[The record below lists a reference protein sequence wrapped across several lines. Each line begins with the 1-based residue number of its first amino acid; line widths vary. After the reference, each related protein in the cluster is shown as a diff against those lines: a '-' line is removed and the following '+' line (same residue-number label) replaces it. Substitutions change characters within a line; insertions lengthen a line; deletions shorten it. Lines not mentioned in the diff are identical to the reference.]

1 MLRSR
6 SSHLPQPG
14 AADSQHQHYSQQQ
27 HSTHTDSQQQQHS
40 THTDSQQQQHSTHT
54 DNQQQQHSTHT
65 DNQQQQY
72 STHTDSQHSTHTD
85 SQQSTHTD
93 SQHQHNQHE
102 QTPVGEKKRSHKG
115 KITRLRQE
123 REELELT
130 LEIESVKEALKKI
143 QASEQ
148 EGTSNQSNKK
158 QRPAKRLITK
168 DPISPAEVLQA
179 DTHDAAAAAES
190 VGEPT
195 EIEPKQ
201 WGPLSE
207 GEVIKDSVAS
217 TGQSVD
223 DRLQQQQTAD
233 NTDQHE
239 DNEAVSPAEVLQAD
253 THDAAAAAEGA
264 VRRRGDQG

>member
-27 HSTHTDSQQQQHS
+27 HSTHTDNQQQRHS
-40 THTDSQQQQHSTHT
+40 THTDNQQQQHSTHT

-93 SQHQHNQHE
+93 RQHQHNQHE
-102 QTPVGEKKRSHKG
+102 QTLVGEKKRSHKG
-115 KITRLRQE
+115 KTTRLRQKRE
-123 REELELT
+123 ELEELELT
-130 LEIESVKEALKKI
+130 LEIESVKEALKKM

-148 EGTSNQSNKK
+148 EGTSNQSNRK
-158 QRPAKRLITK
+158 QRPTKRLITK
-168 DPISPAEVLQA
+168 DPISPSEVLQA

-195 EIEPKQ
+195 KIEPKQ
-201 WGPLSE
+201 
-207 GEVIKDSVAS
+207 
-217 TGQSVD
+217 
-223 DRLQQQQTAD
+223 
-233 NTDQHE
+233 
-239 DNEAVSPAEVLQAD
+239 
-253 THDAAAAAEGA
+253 
-264 VRRRGDQG
+264 

>member
-27 HSTHTDSQQQQHS
+27 HSTHTDSQQQHS
-40 THTDSQQQQHSTHT
+40 THTDNQQQQHSTHT

-93 SQHQHNQHE
+93 RQHQHNQHE

-115 KITRLRQE
+115 KITRLRQKRE
-123 REELELT
+123 ELEELELT
-130 LEIESVKEALKKI
+130 LEIESVKEALKKM

-179 DTHDAAAAAES
+179 DTHDAAAARRVS
-190 VGEPT
+190 NGHQRV
-195 EIEPKQ
+195 KQ
-201 WGPLSE
+201 
-207 GEVIKDSVAS
+207 
-217 TGQSVD
+217 
-223 DRLQQQQTAD
+223 DRPA
-233 NTDQHE
+233 HG
-239 DNEAVSPAEVLQAD
+239 NEACHQRRFFKQTHTTQQLLQS
-253 THDAAAAAEGA
+253 
-264 VRRRGDQG
+264 Q